1 MGWQGTKNG
10 ELLRLAAAEFDVFVT
25 ADQNLQYQQ
34 NLTGVDIGIV
44 VLAAVTTRLADLLP
58 IVPQV
63 LQTLETIQ
71 PGDVVRV
78 AA

>member
-10 ELLRLAAAEFDVFVT
+10 ELIRLAAAEFDVFMT
-25 ADQNLQYQQ
+25 ADQNLQYQL
-34 NLTGVDIGIV
+34 NLAGVDIGII
-44 VLAAVTTRLADLLP
+44 VLAAVTTRLEDLRPFVPAVLHASQP
-58 IVPQV
+58 IH
-63 LQTLETIQ
+63 

>member
-10 ELLRLAAAEFDVFVT
+10 ELLRLAAGNFDVFVT

-34 NLTGVDIGIV
+34 NLTGMEIGIV
-44 VLAAVTTRLADLLP
+44 VLVAVTTRLNDPLP
-58 IVPQV
+58 LVPAALRAIEAV
-63 LQTLETIQ
+63 R
-71 PGDVVRV
+71 PGEVVRV